1 MEDNFEQLV
10 NELFITPLSI
20 DVLSKLTFLIEQQT
34 FESDSLFVSQFIQS
48 LLVLE
53 HWAWKQLSYDSY
65 QWINQPNYL
74 TLFHTFSSFNKN
86 LILNFDN
93 IEVETKALLLISCT
107 VDQINSIFEQINQ
120 SNNDNDP
127 FIAIISFWLNNLAF
141 FIHENP
147 QFDTSPIICHI
158 NQYIGRNYVMTDQFK
173 FYLTQLQQSNLPQS
187 IFTTKQ
193 LFYIKTCLFSLSSYL
208 TAKAQNFLFTAEEIL
223 HHVGNKYLQIINIHS
238 HTMELWSKE
247 FLICITYL
255 TGFIGGCCW
264 WGGEK
269 LTHAKILFSTE
280 QISYDLVQGL
290 IRIISYK
297 PIYKEIKN
305 ERLILI
311 DIILKFL
318 LFILQTQN
326 MIYVFRS
333 HILLPDILLTIVEN
347 SSCDKLSLCAYAILS
362 EILTDEKLK
371 ELKITNNICNFLF
384 NILEQGWHHPLKKY
398 KQMPIIYLLRSFSSL
413 SKSNTIQQ
421 KVSDGHKL
429 SFLIE
434 MCDEYPIIY
443 DIIWAFS
450 FNQDIQQQL
459 RSNSSF
465 MSKLSQLSKECD
477 NEQMSKMIHGILWN
491 LEINHENR
499 STLEIKNGK
508 RFDIM
513 ISYSHK
519 DKIICKQIYDELI
532 KSSYRIWIDFDQMHG
547 NVMDAMAQAIEQS
560 HTIIICMSEQYRK
573 SNYCR
578 AEAQYAFQ
586 QQRKIVPVL
595 LQKQYKPDGW
605 LLFLIGQL
613 YYVDFIKY
621 EFSRAMEILFKEL
634 KATNIGDS
642 NADNVQFKENAVVTS
657 HVLQMSS
664 LKLYLSPILPEK
676 ITDWTQIH
684 VQEWLTRHNLIH
696 LSRLLVD
703 CNGSSLLYL
712 DDLLRHGDIKQT
724 LSLLQEDSLRRT
736 GHSLSYIE
744 LSIFGSLMNEQKLFL
759 QSNVAAQVTTVASDN
774 YKKCSLFCCP
784 IM

>member
-193 LFYIKTCLFSLSSYL
+193 LFYIKTCSFSLSSYL

-429 SFLIE
+429 SFFIE
-434 MCDEYPIIY
+434 MCDEYPIVY

-465 MSKLSQLSKECD
+465 MSKLTQLSKECD
-477 NEQMSKMIHGILWN
+477 NKQMSKMIHGILWN

-532 KSSYRIWIDFDQMHG
+532 KFGYP
-547 NVMDAMAQAIEQS
+547 
-560 HTIIICMSEQYRK
+560 
-573 SNYCR
+573 
-578 AEAQYAFQ
+578 QYAFQ

-634 KATNIGDS
+634 KATNIVDN
-642 NADNVQFKENAVVTS
+642 NAGNVQFKENAVVTS

-664 LKLYLSPILPEK
+664 PKLYLSPILPEK

-736 GHSLSYIE
+736 GQSLSYIE

-774 YKKCSLFCCP
+774 YKKCSLFCCR

>member
-193 LFYIKTCLFSLSSYL
+193 LFYIKTCSFSLSSYL

-429 SFLIE
+429 SFFIE
-434 MCDEYPIIY
+434 MCDEYPIVY

-459 RSNSSF
+459 RSNLSF
-465 MSKLSQLSKECD
+465 ISKLSQLSKECD
-477 NEQMSKMIHGILWN
+477 NEQMSKMIYGILWN
-491 LEINHENR
+491 LETNHENR
-499 STLEIKNGK
+499 PTSKIKDEK
-508 RFDIM
+508 KFDIM

-519 DKIICKQIYDELI
+519 EKDLCKQIYEELS
-532 KSSYRIWIDFDQMHG
+532 KAGYRIWIDFDQMHG
-547 NVMDAMAQAIEQS
+547 NVMDAMAQGIEQS
-560 HTIIICMSEQYRK
+560 HIIIVCMSEHYRK

-578 AEAQYAFQ
+578 AEAHYAFQ
-586 QQRKIVPVL
+586 QQRKIVPL
-595 LQKQYKPDGW
+595 ILQKQYKPDGW
-605 LLFLIGQL
+605 LSFLIGHL
-613 YYVDFIKY
+613 LYVDFNQY
-621 EFSRAMEILFKEL
+621 EFSQAMKKLSKEL
-634 KATNIGDS
+634 KVEDICET
-642 NADNVQFKENAVVTS
+642 NAVPVRPKEDAAVVFPTLS
-657 HVLQMSS
+657 VSSPRRSASPTFPQNILQ
-664 LKLYLSPILPEK
+664 
-676 ITDWTQIH
+676 WTQKQ
-684 VQEWLTRHNLIH
+684 VQ
-696 LSRLLVD
+696 
-703 CNGSSLLYL
+703 
-712 DDLLRHGDIKQT
+712 
-724 LSLLQEDSLRRT
+724 
-736 GHSLSYIE
+736 
-744 LSIFGSLMNEQKLFL
+744 
-759 QSNVAAQVTTVASDN
+759 
-774 YKKCSLFCCP
+774 
-784 IM
+784 